1 MPFNTYFTARNNYL
15 MTTNNH
21 FQTRNYTIIKV
32 LMRCN
37 HRWLGHIHRS
47 RRTRQMEQERGNGYH
62 RYQSHRPNHEHHWR
76 QLQGRQAA
84 HQRHCLQMQPIPWWQ
99 ALSPSLAIH
108 QGAKMA
114 KSCGVSLRPS
124 PPGDATRR
132 SPCCLYAKL
141 LQNRHTN
148 SFQQKI
154 SPTLCQNIG

>member
-37 HRWLGHIHRS
+37 HRWLGHIHRC

-132 SPCCLYAKL
+132 LCS
-141 LQNRHTN
+141 TN
-148 SFQQKI
+148 WRI
-154 SPTLCQNIG
+154 SLRGFKRTTLVLRPPR